1 MAEAVA
7 ALSVAAN
14 VVQFIDFSGKIL
26 SEGYRLHKSQ
36 RVNSSKNEE
45 LEKIALDLQRLRDEL
60 QSREDE
66 TGLVP
71 TPNDVQLQRLAG
83 QCRDICIEILAALEK
98 LKVVDKPG
106 KWKSFR
112 AALKTVWAESKI
124 KALQDR
130 LDEARQEL
138 IVRILMSFR

>member
-1 MAEAVA
+1 MT

-26 SEGYRLHKSQ
+26 SEGYRLHKSK
-36 RVNSSKNEE
+36 RAGPSKNEE
-45 LEKIALDLQRLRDEL
+45 IENIALDLQKLYDEL
-60 QSREDE
+60 QSGEDE
-66 TGLVP
+66 TGSVP
-71 TPNDVQLQRLAG
+71 TPNDIQLQRLAG
-83 QCRDICIEILAALEK
+83 QCRGICIELLAALEK
-98 LKVVDKPG
+98 LKVIDKPG
-106 KWKSFR
+106 KWESFR

-124 KALQDR
+124 KSLQGR